1 MKKLIFLNSHPIQ
14 YFAPLYQQ
22 ITRNTNIP
30 LEVWYCSDES
40 IKGKLDKGFGTA
52 VKWDIPLLQ
61 GYAYQ
66 FLPNDARNPSI
77 HGGFWGLKNKAVKD
91 LLRKTEPSVIVVHGW
106 AYYTHVRTLLTARR
120 YGHRVCLRAETP
132 WNQELLKNKAITWIK
147 HWYLRFLF
155 SRVSRFLYIG
165 TQNKLFYRQLGVKET
180 QLLFTP
186 YAVDNQRFQETD
198 RTITITDAR
207 KKLGLPLDKTIVL
220 YSGKY
225 IAKKRPLDLLKAI
238 QPLPANVLV
247 VLVGDGELRPEL
259 EKYIQEHQLQE
270 RVILTGFVNQSAIP
284 LYYKAAD
291 LFVMCSGLGETW
303 GLSVNE
309 AMNFSL
315 PVVVSETCGSSYDL
329 VQPGINGWTFP
340 TGDIAELTK
349 TFQQFLS
356 LSIEE
361 RKKMGAASRK
371 RIDEYGYD
379 QIIEGLQQLI
389 NE

>member
-1 MKKLIFLNSHPIQ
+1 MKLIFLNSHPIQ

-22 ITRNTNIP
+22 IAAETTIP

-40 IKGKLDKGFGTA
+40 VKGKFDKGFGTE

-61 GYAYQ
+61 GYAYR
-66 FLPNDARNPSI
+66 FIPNDARNPSI
-77 HGGFWGLKNKAVKD
+77 HGGFWGLKNKGIRD
-91 LLRKTEPSVIVVHGW
+91 LLRQTEPSVIVVHGW

-132 WNQELLKNKAITWIK
+132 WNQEKLKSKLITFLK
-147 HWYLRFLF
+147 HCYLRLLF
-155 SRVSRFLYIG
+155 ARVSKFLYIG
-165 TQNKLFYRQLGVKET
+165 TQNKLFYKQLGVKDS
-180 QLLFTP
+180 QLTFTP
-186 YAVDNQRFQETD
+186 YAVDNQRFQQTD
-198 RTITITDAR
+198 RQITVTDAR
-207 KKLGLPLDKTIVL
+207 NELDLPSDKTIIL

-238 QPLPANVLV
+238 LPLPSNVLTI
-247 VLVGDGELRPEL
+247 LVGDGELRPEL
-259 EKYIQEHQLQE
+259 ERFILEHNLQE
-270 RVILTGFVNQSAIP
+270 RVRLTGFVNQSKIP

-329 VQPGINGWTFP
+329 VVPGINGWTFP
-340 TGDIAELTK
+340 TGDTQQLSRILSDFLNLT
-349 TFQQFLS
+349 T
-356 LSIEE
+356 EE
-361 RKKMGAASRK
+361 RTKMGAASRK
-371 RIDEYGYD
+371 RIDEFSYH
-379 QIIEGLQQLI
+379 QIIEGLQQLV
-389 NE
+389 NQ